1 MEVDTIQKPALAVE
15 PPDENFDPDLTPETG
30 EQYLQQVMYE
40 RGKCPVVVVAPKPQ
54 SLRHTPK
61 ALSGLAALPTDGV
74 KNVAHRALM
83 PTREWESMQNQ
94 KFSELRDTITA
105 YRGSAHYE
113 ENLQRTHVFLNFDD
127 RKHLHEYCANNLPYV
142 SILLSIPQRNL
153 EILLEYLHEWLQDSD
168 QPPVDGAD
176 PGQLQDEPSDPE
188 LCDAIGPTTE
198 TATATASSSGKQAH
212 HRDGGYRRD
221 WIPQWIYAILAC
233 LIKPL
238 EPYIHSVLR
247 DIAKSCIALRNEL
260 RLEEEEKVLPL
271 NLLISII
278 SKHFNQSDL
287 SDNIVV

>member
-15 PPDENFDPDLTPETG
+15 PPDANFDPNLTPETG
-30 EQYLQQVMYE
+30 EQYLQKVMYE
-40 RGKCPVVVVAPKPQ
+40 RGKCPVVVVAEKPQ
-54 SLRHTPK
+54 PSRQQK
-61 ALSGLAALPTDGV
+61 ALSGLAAVPTDDV
-74 KNVAHRALM
+74 KNVAHRALI
-83 PTREWESMQNQ
+83 PTREWETMQNQ

-105 YRGSAHYE
+105 YRSSAQYE
-113 ENLQRTHVFLNFDD
+113 ENLQRTHVYLNFDD

-168 QPPVDGAD
+168 QASSSSSLQ
-176 PGQLQDEPSDPE
+176 QLDEPSDPE
-188 LCDAIGPTTE
+188 LCDTVAAVTPST
-198 TATATASSSGKQAH
+198 SGKELLQ
-212 HRDGGYRRD
+212 RGDGYRRD

-247 DIAKSCIALRNEL
+247 DIAKTCITLRNEL
-260 RLEEEEKVLPL
+260 KQEDEAKVLPL

-287 SDNIVV
+287 SDNIA

>member
-30 EQYLQQVMYE
+30 EQYLQKVMYE
-40 RGKCPVVVVAPKPQ
+40 RGKCPVVVVAAKPQ
-54 SLRHTPK
+54 SLRHNQK
-61 ALSGLAALPTDGV
+61 VLSGLAALPTDEV

-105 YRGSAHYE
+105 YRGSAQYE

-168 QPPVDGAD
+168 QPSAD
-176 PGQLQDEPSDPE
+176 AAQLQDEPSDPE
-188 LCDAIGPTTE
+188 LCDAVGPMMTPS
-198 TATATASSSGKQAH
+198 AGSKQLH
-212 HRDGGYRRD
+212 HRGDGGYRRD

-260 RLEEEEKVLPL
+260 KLEDEEKVLPL

-287 SDNIVV
+287 SDNVA

>member
-15 PPDENFDPDLTPETG
+15 PPDENFDPDVTPETG
-30 EQYLQQVMYE
+30 EQYLQKVMYE
-40 RGKCPVVVVAPKPQ
+40 RGKCPVVVVAAKPQ
-54 SLRHTPK
+54 SLRHNQK
-61 ALSGLAALPTDGV
+61 ALSGLAAIPTDEV

-105 YRGSAHYE
+105 YRGSAQYE

-153 EILLEYLHEWLQDSD
+153 ETLLEYLHEWLQDSD
-168 QPPVDGAD
+168 QTSVDAAEA
-176 PGQLQDEPSDPE
+176 GQLQDEPSDPE
-188 LCDAIGPTTE
+188 LCDAIGSTMTPSTR
-198 TATATASSSGKQAH
+198 QQH
-212 HRDGGYRRD
+212 HRGDGGYRRD

-260 RLEEEEKVLPL
+260 RLEDEEKVLPL

-278 SKHFNQSDL
+278 SKHFDQSDL
-287 SDNIVV
+287 SDNIV